1 VTPFALFG
9 YVFRAALFSSGGTGN
24 VSILHDNFVP
34 RHLASD
40 SDFVQALT
48 VGQLSPGPSGLW
60 VVSLG
65 YIMLGPWGSVAALV
79 ALLIPPMLVLGIE
92 RLYSRV
98 QHHPAVE
105 GFIRGLN
112 LAVVGTFVPIL
123 VKILQGSGIDGLK
136 IALVVVAFG
145 LGWVRRIPVAI
156 VIGACGVVG
165 IIAEGLRG

>member
-1 VTPFALFG
+1 MSPFALFG
-9 YVFRAALFSSGGTGN
+9 YILRAALFSSGGTGN
-24 VSILHDNFVP
+24 MSILHDNFVP
-34 RHLASD
+34 RGWATN
-40 SDFVQALT
+40 SDFAQALT

-65 YIMLGPWGSVAALV
+65 YIMLGPWGSLAATVAI
-79 ALLIPPMLVLGIE
+79 LIPPMLVIGVE

-123 VKILQGSGIDGLK
+123 FKILQGSGIDDFK
-136 IALVVVAFG
+136 VALVVVAFG
-145 LGWVRRIPVAI
+145 LGWVKRIPVAA
-156 VIGACGVVG
+156 VIGLCAVVG
-165 IIAEGLRG
+165 IIAAR